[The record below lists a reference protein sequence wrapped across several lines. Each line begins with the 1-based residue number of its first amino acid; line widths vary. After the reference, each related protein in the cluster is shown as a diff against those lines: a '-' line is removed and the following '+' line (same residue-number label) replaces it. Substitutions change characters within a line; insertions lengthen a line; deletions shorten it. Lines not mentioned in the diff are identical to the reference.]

1 MVLPSKNKR
10 GFMVFV
16 NACRWLLA
24 LVLMLSG
31 FLKAV
36 DPVGGMYKL
45 QEYVSAL
52 ALPAVSDDLLLA
64 AALAQAAM
72 EFLLGLYL
80 FTGVYRAFVTF
91 MTLLAM
97 LFFTPFS
104 FYLWHTGIVSD
115 CGCFGESI
123 TMSNGATFAKNVVLL
138 LFAVAVFWGRSLFV
152 GNLSRKTRWV
162 LVLFSWVYIFGL
174 QSMSLFHLP
183 LIDFGPYSVGCDL
196 RSKVEHVPAGY
207 ESMAIYHKAGEDGA
221 FYLPADTVVGS
232 EWELAGY
239 TEVLVAPGTEPEISN
254 FSIVDWESD
263 TELSDVLLADT
274 GYVCLVVIEDAKA
287 ASVTHVDKINDLYD
301 YCVEGGIRFCAVSSS
316 GDEELQLWTKRTGA
330 EYPVYWGEQAMLRS
344 MLHANPGLVI
354 LKDGVIVGKWA
365 AADIPVDGLL
375 KESGALIPDDGWSFL
390 GAVKGWPFWVTMLS
404 GVLFLLLLLDVVLWL
419 FGLWKRRWVIRRRA
433 ARRAAEKETSDIN

>member
-1 MVLPSKNKR
+1 
-10 GFMVFV
+10 MVFV

-52 ALPAVSDDLLLA
+52 ALPAMSDDLLLA
-64 AALAQAAM
+64 GALAQAAV

-91 MTLLAM
+91 MALLMM

-104 FYLWHTGIVSD
+104 FYLWRTGIVSD

-123 TMSNGATFAKNVVLL
+123 ALSNGATFAKNVVLL

-183 LIDFGPYSVGCDL
+183 LIDFGPYAVGGDL
-196 RSKVEHVPAGY
+196 RSKVEFVPDVY
-207 ESMAIYHKAGEDGA
+207 EEMAICHKAGEDDI
-221 FYLPADTVVGS
+221 FYVPADSVMGG
-232 EWELAGY
+232 EWELDGY
-239 TEVLVAPGTEPEISN
+239 TEVLVAPGTEPEIGN
-254 FSIVDWESD
+254 FSILDWDSD
-263 TELSDVLLADT
+263 IEFADELLADT
-274 GYVCLVVIEDAKA
+274 GYVCIVVIEDVEA

-301 YCVEGGIRFCAVSSS
+301 YCVENGIRFCAVSSS
-316 GDEELQLWTKRTGA
+316 YGAEVLQWIKCTGA

-344 MLHANPGLVI
+344 MIHANPGLVM
-354 LKDGVIVGKWA
+354 LKDGAIVGKWT
-365 AADIPVDGLL
+365 AADIPVVERLEDTRVLM
-375 KESGALIPDDGWSFL
+375 PDAGWSFL
-390 GAVKGWPFWVTMLS
+390 GAAKGWPFWVTMLS
-404 GVLFLLLLLDVVLWL
+404 GVLFLLLLLDVIIWL
-419 FGLWKRRWVIRRRA
+419 FGLWKRRWVMHRRA
-433 ARRAAEKETSDIN
+433 SRRVAEKETKDIN